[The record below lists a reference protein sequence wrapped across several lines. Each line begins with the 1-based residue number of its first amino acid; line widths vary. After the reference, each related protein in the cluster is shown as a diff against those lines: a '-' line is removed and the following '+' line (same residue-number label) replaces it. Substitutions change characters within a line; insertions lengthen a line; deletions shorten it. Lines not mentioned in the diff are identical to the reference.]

1 MKTPHKQRK
10 MFAGKAAS
18 PGYVIAKVKLIAR
31 QKVVIS
37 HQKILKGSIASQT
50 DLFHRGILQVKTE
63 ISNLRDLAT
72 KMAGKEEANIFD
84 SHLMILQDPF
94 LIENT
99 TSLIK
104 NEQCNASYAFHIC
117 MQNLMDNFEKSG
129 GILKERVQDLK
140 DIYNRVLFHLSNDK
154 GDFEFN
160 EEIEDGVVLAGA
172 SIGPNLL
179 MRFKKGKVLGL
190 ATDSGSVTSHVS
202 ILARSMQIPAV
213 MGIANLSTSVNEDD
227 LLILDGTNGIVI
239 VNPDEHDL
247 NKYKKQIEVFQNQ
260 KLELFTMRDLE
271 PITMDGKYIRLS
283 ANIERYEEASE
294 IGSFGAAGIGL
305 YRSEFLYFGRNTLP
319 TRKEQAVA
327 YRNVTHQLHPLPVT
341 IRTLDAGSDKML
353 TSISSEP
360 ESNPFMGWRSI
371 RLCLDQKDIFKEQL
385 KALIEAGDLGNLK
398 IMFPMISSVD
408 EIEKVKEIYDGCCAE
423 LREEGLEIPKIELGA
438 MIEIPAAVM
447 IMEEIAK
454 MVDFVSIGTNDLIQ
468 FTIAV
473 DRSNSKIA
481 PLYEPHH
488 PAVLRS
494 IKMIV
499 DAAHKEG
506 IPVSVCGEM
515 AADPISALLLVGLGV
530 DELSMAS
537 WCIMEC
543 KKIIRSVNYDEAR
556 AISVEALKFADSVN
570 VNAFLKKKYYH
581 KIKGLGISNLITL
594 PDFFSNGN
602 GNGNANSNAAQ

>member
-1 MKTPHKQRK
+1 MKTLHKQRK
-10 MFAGKAAS
+10 MFTGKAAS

-31 QKVVIS
+31 QRVVIS
-37 HQKILKGSIASQT
+37 HKKILKESIAGQT

-63 ISNLRDLAT
+63 LSNLRDLAL
-72 KMAGKEEANIFD
+72 KMAGKEEASIFD

-94 LIENT
+94 LIEST
-99 TSLIK
+99 ASLIK
-104 NEQCNASYAFHIC
+104 NEQCNASYAFHLC
-117 MQNLMDNFEKSG
+117 MQNLIDSFENSG

-140 DIYNRVLFHLSNDK
+140 DIYNRVLFYLNNDK
-154 GDFEFN
+154 GDFEIG
-160 EEIEDGVVLAGA
+160 EEIENGVVLAGA

-179 MRFKKGKVLGL
+179 MRFEKGKVLGL
-190 ATDSGSVTSHVS
+190 AIDSGSVTSHVS

-213 MGIANLSTSVNEDD
+213 MGIVNLSTSMSEDD
-227 LLILDGTNGIVI
+227 LVILDGTNGIVI
-239 VNPDEHDL
+239 LNPDEHDI

-271 PITMDGKYIRLS
+271 PITMDGKYIRLN

-294 IGSFGAAGIGL
+294 IGSFGAAGVGL
-305 YRSEFLYFGRNTLP
+305 YRSEFLYFGRDTLP
-319 TRKEQAVA
+319 SRKEQVAA

-398 IMFPMISSVD
+398 IMFPMISSVN
-408 EIEKVKEIYDGCCAE
+408 EIEKIKEIYDGCCAE
-423 LREEGLEIPKIELGA
+423 LSKEGLEIPKIELGA

-447 IMEEIAK
+447 IMDEIAK

-473 DRSNSKIA
+473 DRSNGKIA
-481 PLYEPHH
+481 SLYEPHH

-494 IKMIV
+494 VKMIV

-515 AADPISALLLVGLGV
+515 ASDPISALLLVGLGV

-556 AISVEALKFADSVN
+556 AISSEALKFSDSVS
-570 VNAFLKKKYYH
+570 VNAFLKKKYYQ
-581 KIKGLGISNLITL
+581 KMKGLGISTFITL
-594 PDFFSNGN
+594 SDFFGE
-602 GNGNANSNAAQ
+602 GGDGITLTY

>member
-1 MKTPHKQRK
+1 MKTPHKQRQ
-10 MFAGKAAS
+10 MFTGKAAS

-37 HQKILKGSIASQT
+37 HQKISKGGIAGQI
-50 DLFHRGILQVKTE
+50 DFFNKGILQVKKE

-72 KMAGKEEANIFD
+72 KMAGEEEANIFD

-104 NEQCNASYAFHIC
+104 NEQCNAAYAFHSC
-117 MQNLMDNFEKSG
+117 MQNLMESFESSG
-129 GILKERVQDLK
+129 GILKERVQDLR
-140 DIYNRVLFHLSNDK
+140 DIYNRVLFHLNNDEVDYELK
-154 GDFEFN
+154 
-160 EEIEDGVVLAGA
+160 EEIKEGVVLVGL

-179 MRFKKGKVLGL
+179 MRFEKGKVLGL
-190 ATDSGSVTSHVS
+190 AIDTGSITSHVS

-213 MGIANLSTSVNEDD
+213 MGIVNLSASVNEDD
-227 LLILDGTNGIVI
+227 LLILDGTNGVVI
-239 VNPDEHDL
+239 VNPDEDDI

-271 PITMDGKYIRLS
+271 PITMDGKYVRLN

-294 IGSFGAAGIGL
+294 INSFGAGGVGL
-305 YRSEFLYFGRNTLP
+305 YRSEFLYFGRDSLP
-319 TRKEQAVA
+319 TRKEQAEA
-327 YRNVTHQLHPLPVT
+327 YRKVTHQLHPMPVT

-353 TSISSEP
+353 SSVGSEP

-371 RLCLDQKDIFKEQL
+371 RLCLDRKDIFKEQL

-408 EIEKVKEIYDGCCAE
+408 EIEKIKEIYGECCVE
-423 LREEGLEIPKIELGA
+423 LQSEGLQIPKIEFGA
-438 MIEIPAAVM
+438 MIEIPSAVM
-447 IMEEIAK
+447 IIEEIVK
-454 MVDFVSIGTNDLIQ
+454 RVDFLSIGTNDLTQ
-468 FTIAV
+468 FTLAV
-473 DRSNSKIA
+473 DRSNGKIA
-481 PLYEPHH
+481 SMYEPHH

-515 AADPISALLLVGLGV
+515 ASDPISALLLVGLGV

-543 KKIIRSVNYDEAR
+543 KKIIRSINYDEAR
-556 AISVEALKFADSVN
+556 AISAEALKFADSVSI
-570 VNAFLKKKYYH
+570 NAFLKKKYYQ
-581 KIKGLGISNLITL
+581 KIIGLGISNFITL
-594 PDFFSNGN
+594 PDFFSNGS
-602 GNGNANSNAAQ
+602 NSAIAQ

>member
-10 MFAGKAAS
+10 MFVGKAAS

-31 QKVVIS
+31 QRVVIS
-37 HQKILKGSIASQT
+37 HQKISKEGIAGQI
-50 DLFHRGILQVKTE
+50 DFFHKGILQVKRE
-63 ISNLRDLAT
+63 ISNLHDLAL
-72 KMAGKEEANIFD
+72 KMAGNEEANIFD

-104 NEQCNASYAFHIC
+104 NEQCNASYAFHLC
-117 MQNLMDNFEKSG
+117 MQNLIDSFESSG

-140 DIYNRVLFHLSNDK
+140 DIYSRVLFHLNNDE
-154 GDFEFN
+154 GSFELN
-160 EEIEDGVVLAGA
+160 EEIKEGVVLVGF
-172 SIGPNLL
+172 SVGPNLL
-179 MRFKKGKVLGL
+179 MRFEKGKALGL
-190 ATDSGSVTSHVS
+190 AIDSGSVTSHVS

-213 MGIANLSTSVNEDD
+213 MGITNLSTSVSEDD

-239 VNPDEHDL
+239 VNPDEFDI

-283 ANIERYEEASE
+283 ANIERYEEARE
-294 IGSFGAAGIGL
+294 ISSFGAAGVGL
-305 YRSEFLYFGRNTLP
+305 YRSEFLYFGRDSLP
-319 TRKEQAVA
+319 TRKEQAEA
-327 YRNVTHQLHPLPVT
+327 YRNVTHQLHPMPVT

-353 TSISSEP
+353 SSISSEP

-371 RLCLDQKDIFKEQL
+371 RLCLDCKDIFKEQL
-385 KALIEAGDLGNLK
+385 KALVEAGDLGNLK

-408 EIEKVKEIYDGCCAE
+408 EIEKIKEIYNECCLE
-423 LREEGLEIPKIELGA
+423 LQAEGLQIPKIEFGA

-447 IMEEIAK
+447 IVEEIAK
-454 MVDFVSIGTNDLIQ
+454 RVDFLSIGTNDLIQ
-468 FTIAV
+468 FTLAV
-473 DRSNSKIA
+473 DRSNGKIA
-481 PLYEPHH
+481 SMYEPHH

-499 DAAHKEG
+499 DGAHEEG

-556 AISVEALKFADSVN
+556 AISAEALKFADSVS
-570 VNAFLKKKYYH
+570 VNAFLKEKYYQ
-581 KIKGLGISNLITL
+581 KIKRLGISNFIALS
-594 PDFFSNGN
+594 DFFSND
-602 GNGNANSNAAQ
+602 